1 MRYIVMNLESDVY
14 ETENEQNKKEDAENE
29 INSWDTI

>member
-14 ETENEQNKKEDAENE
+14 EKENEQNKKEDAENE

>member
-1 MRYIVMNLESDVY
+1 MNLESDVY